1 LIDRDVH
8 FSKAIMNESRMDGI
22 LTKYRH
28 RFDILAD
35 IVRVAGTGSRKT
47 KIMYIANLSFAL
59 LNKYLKDA
67 LHVGFLQS
75 DGEQYLMTKK
85 GEAFLERY
93 QQFSS
98 RYSAVKADVE
108 KLRCEAEALD
118 EMCRSRRGSNK
129 GARRKE
135 FAVLG

>member
-1 LIDRDVH
+1 
-8 FSKAIMNESRMDGI
+8 MNESRMDGI

>member
-1 LIDRDVH
+1 
-8 FSKAIMNESRMDGI
+8 MEWI

-59 LNKYLKDA
+59 LNKYLKEA
-67 LHVGFLQS
+67 LHVGLLQS
-75 DGEQYLMTKK
+75 NGEQYLMTKK

-93 QQFSS
+93 KQFSS
-98 RYSAVKADVE
+98 RYSAVIADVE
-108 KLRCEAEALD
+108 KLKCEAEALAK
-118 EMCRSRRGSNK
+118 MCRPRHGSSK
-129 GARRKE
+129 GNRRKE
-135 FAVLG
+135 FAILD

>member
-1 LIDRDVH
+1 
-8 FSKAIMNESRMDGI
+8 MEGI

-47 KIMYIANLSFAL
+47 KIMYLANLSFVL

-75 DGEQYLMTKK
+75 NGEQYLMTKK

-98 RYSAVKADVE
+98 RYSAFKADVE
-108 KLRCEAEALD
+108 KLKCEAEALD
-118 EMCRSRRGSNK
+118 KMCRPRHGSNK

>member
-1 LIDRDVH
+1 
-8 FSKAIMNESRMDGI
+8 MEGI

-47 KIMYIANLSFAL
+47 KIMYLANLSFVL
-59 LNKYLKDA
+59 LNKYLEDA

-75 DGEQYLMTKK
+75 HGRQYLMTKK
-85 GEAFLERY
+85 GEVFLEKY

-98 RYSAVKADVE
+98 RYSAFKADVE
-108 KLRCEAEALD
+108 KLKCEAEALD
-118 EMCRSRRGSNK
+118 KMCRPRHGSNK

>member
-1 LIDRDVH
+1 MFRIRRVR
-8 FSKAIMNESRMDGI
+8 F
-22 LTKYRH
+22 LTKYRR

-47 KIMYIANLSFAL
+47 KIMYFANLSFVL
-59 LNKYLKDA
+59 LNKYLEDA

-75 DGEQYLMTKK
+75 KGVQYLMTKK

-108 KLRCEAEALD
+108 KLKCEAEALD
-118 EMCRSRRGSNK
+118 KMCRPRRGGNR
-129 GARRKE
+129 GARRRE